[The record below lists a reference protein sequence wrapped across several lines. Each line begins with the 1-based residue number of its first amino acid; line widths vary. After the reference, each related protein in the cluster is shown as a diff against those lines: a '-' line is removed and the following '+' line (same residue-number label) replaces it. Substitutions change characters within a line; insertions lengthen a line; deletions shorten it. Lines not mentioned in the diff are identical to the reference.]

1 MSHTLIINILSFL
14 IIMTLASSAKIVLIF
29 TMEPVFHSAL
39 KEDHLTT
46 VSVRHALLNSS
57 GMALIAL

>member
-1 MSHTLIINILSFL
+1 
-14 IIMTLASSAKIVLIF
+14 MTLASSAKIVLIF